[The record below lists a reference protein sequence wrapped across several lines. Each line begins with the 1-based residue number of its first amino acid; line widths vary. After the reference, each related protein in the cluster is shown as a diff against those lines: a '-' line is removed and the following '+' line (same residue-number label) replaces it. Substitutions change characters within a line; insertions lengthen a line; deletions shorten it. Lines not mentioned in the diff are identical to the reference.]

1 MIGTIISLLVLAAL
15 VALFAW
21 LSRRAWGAKRAWLK
35 WPGVVLAGLFTLLFA
50 LLTVVGVIGTY
61 KLFAPRSVPV
71 PAVTVAGTPEQIARG
86 EYLAGVLCAA
96 CHSADDELPLSGGGN
111 LSAETGLPLGDLY
124 AANITPA
131 GGIGNLSDGELFRL
145 LRTGVNEEGRATTMT
160 ALMGARSL
168 SDEDTL
174 AVMAYLRSAPPVAG
188 ETPEF
193 NPTVLTALFA
203 GAGLI
208 PFNVPATVDV
218 VTAPPKAATV
228 EYGAYVL
235 AFMDCSGCHGPKLDG
250 DVPPPNPP
258 APDIRGYAS
267 DLSKGV
273 FFDVVRDHA
282 AAAEPDEIMPWRFM
296 GRLDDVE
303 LEALYLYLRGV
314 RK

>member
-1 MIGTIISLLVLAAL
+1 MFGTIVGLLVFVL
-15 VALFAW
+15 VTVLFGW
-21 LSRRAWGAKRAWLK
+21 LTRKAWGAKRAWVK
-35 WPGVVLAGLFTLLFA
+35 WPGEALAGLFTLLFA
-50 LLTVVGVIGTY
+50 LLTVVGVMGTY

-71 PAVTVAGTPEQIARG
+71 PTVTVAGTPEQIARG
-86 EYLAGVLCAA
+86 EYLAGVLCAS

-111 LSAETGLPLGDLY
+111 LAEETGLPLGDLY
-124 AANITPA
+124 APNITPA
-131 GGIGNLSDGELFRL
+131 GIIGRLSDGELFRL
-145 LRTGVNEEGRATTMT
+145 LRTGVNEKGRATTMT

-193 NPTVLTALFA
+193 NPTILTALFA

-228 EYGAYVL
+228 AYGKYVR

-250 DVPPPNPP
+250 NVPPPNPP

-273 FFDVVRDHA
+273 FFNVVREHA
-282 AAAEPDEIMPWRFM
+282 AGAEPDEIMPWRFLA
-296 GRLDDVE
+296 RLDDVE